1 METAGTARRVLL
13 LLMTRQR
20 QNKGGYEWGK
30 DYNHSTYADIVI
42 NKIFGI
48 EPLENRAVQS
58 RPMLP
63 EAVVILH

>member
-30 DYNHSTYADIVI
+30 DYNHSTDIVI

-48 EPLENRAVQS
+48 EPLENGAVQI